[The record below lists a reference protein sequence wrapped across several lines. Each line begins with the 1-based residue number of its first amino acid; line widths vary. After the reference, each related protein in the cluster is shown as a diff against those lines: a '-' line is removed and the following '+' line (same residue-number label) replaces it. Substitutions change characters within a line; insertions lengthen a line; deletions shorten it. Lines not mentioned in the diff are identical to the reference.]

1 MYKVYY
7 WLTLLL
13 FLLMFVM
20 AAWFVCLV
28 AVNTTGETLAA
39 HGRITQPLYFP
50 TWCTDWG
57 GDGKIAWALK
67 VCRDMLTL
75 GHTCQ

>member
-28 AVNTTGETLAA
+28 AVNTTGELSETKYQESPIILLGEISGLLA
-39 HGRITQPLYFP
+39 
-50 TWCTDWG
+50 
-57 GDGKIAWALK
+57 
-67 VCRDMLTL
+67 
-75 GHTCQ
+75 

>member
-28 AVNTTGETLAA
+28 AVNTTGELSETKYQVSPMLFE
-39 HGRITQPLYFP
+39 GRDIRAVGLRTPQHSPDAC
-50 TWCTDWG
+50 CTS
-57 GDGKIAWALK
+57 LPH
-67 VCRDMLTL
+67 V
-75 GHTCQ
+75 

>member
-28 AVNTTGETLAA
+28 AVNTTGEIIAGMATL
-39 HGRITQPLYFP
+39 PSL
-50 TWCTDWG
+50 CTSPH
-57 GDGKIAWALK
+57 L
-67 VCRDMLTL
+67 V
-75 GHTCQ
+75 

>member
-28 AVNTTGETLAA
+28 AVNTTGEHRLTRYR
-39 HGRITQPLYFP
+39 GSPLLEGAKNASLWVEDP
-50 TWCTDWG
+50 
-57 GDGKIAWALK
+57 
-67 VCRDMLTL
+67 LT
-75 GHTCQ
+75 

>member
-28 AVNTTGETLAA
+28 AVNTTGE
-39 HGRITQPLYFP
+39 HGHSTQGLPL
-50 TWCTDWG
+50 C
-57 GDGKIAWALK
+57 LK
-67 VCRDMLTL
+67 VQSIQVVASRTL
-75 GHTCQ
+75 LCSPSACSASLLQA